1 MAESSPSRWE
11 ILARERNARVV
22 LCNNVETF
30 GMMDLA
36 RSIDRA
42 LRIMKNRLLI
52 SVRAEDVIPILEQL
66 HEKVIELH
74 EINTRL
80 CAVLK
85 IDCRIPRTIKQ
96 MMQLSDDKAESS
108 AESEMPAEAE
118 AKAGDPAESE

>member
-1 MAESSPSRWE
+1 MAEPSPSRWE

-36 RSIDRA
+36 LGIDRS

-74 EINTRL
+74 KINARL
-80 CAVLK
+80 CTVLE
-85 IDCRIPRTIKQ
+85 IDCRIPRAIKR
-96 MMQLSDDKAESS
+96 MMQISDDKDESS
-108 AESEMPAEAE
+108 AESEVPAEAE

>member
-1 MAESSPSRWE
+1 MVEPSPSRWE

-36 RSIDRA
+36 LGIDRS
-42 LRIMKNRLLI
+42 LKIMKNRLLI

-74 EINTRL
+74 EINARL

-85 IDCRIPRTIKQ
+85 IECRVSRTIKQ

-108 AESEMPAEAE
+108 AESE
-118 AKAGDPAESE
+118 AKTEDPAESE